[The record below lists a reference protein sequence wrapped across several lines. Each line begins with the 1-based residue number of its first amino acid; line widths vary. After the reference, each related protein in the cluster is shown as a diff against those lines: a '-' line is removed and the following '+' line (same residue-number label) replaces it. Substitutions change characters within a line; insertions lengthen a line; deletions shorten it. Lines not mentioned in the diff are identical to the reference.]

1 MGRKEKLSGVAEE
14 DHKNL
19 TVYKEAEYPGT
30 RDRVRA
36 HTAI

>member
-1 MGRKEKLSGVAEE
+1 MGRKEALSGVAEGQ
-14 DHKNL
+14 KNL
-19 TVYKEAEYPGT
+19 AVHKGAEYPGV